1 MLKFNNKTPERCQT
15 VRLSV
20 TNLHY
25 HLVLERKKACE
36 VKFKIVSAKYLSIAL
51 LEF

>member
-1 MLKFNNKTPERCQT
+1 MLKFNNKTPERCQ
-15 VRLSV
+15 SV
-20 TNLHY
+20 TDLHY

-36 VKFKIVSAKYLSIAL
+36 VKFKIVLAKYLSIAL